1 MKKLFVISAM
11 VFFASVL
18 AAPAFCANATV
29 DIERIL
35 MEYNKA
41 RETNLQFERQNQ
53 QLKSYII
60 NAQKQVEEAKT
71 PVEKKTLEDKFR
83 AEIKNRS
90 ENLKNQQ
97 LQKVSALEKEIY
109 QVIDK
114 VSAGKYEMVFVK
126 NMVVRGGVD
135 ITTEVINKLNASGK

>member
-1 MKKLFVISAM
+1 M
-11 VFFASVL
+11 
-18 AAPAFCANATV
+18 
-29 DIERIL
+29 
-35 MEYNKA
+35 
-41 RETNLQFERQNQ
+41 
-53 QLKSYII
+53 
-60 NAQKQVEEAKT
+60 NAQQQVNDAKT

-114 VSAGKYEMVFVK
+114 VSANKYEMVFVK
-126 NMVVRGGVD
+126 SMVVRGGTD
-135 ITTEVINKLNASGK
+135 ITTEVINKLNSSGK